1 LLQQRKVINFKLS
14 IMERVCY
21 NHHRPKRMK
30 KAVFGLLVIAA
41 GFIWLG
47 SNMGYVDDTT
57 LHIIFSWP
65 MLLVAIGLTN
75 LAERDS
81 RFTGIVLILVGSF
94 FLAPRLISTPY
105 NFIGIYWPVLIIILG
120 IMIFFSALTRRFWGH
135 HRFHRYSEVTTNGDL
150 DEMNIFG
157 GSKKKINDKNF
168 SGGRITNIF
177 GGAEIDLTKADLVP
191 GKSVLEVTCIFGG
204 ISLVVPSDWSVQVSV
219 VSILGGFHDKRSTIN
234 NHENPDKVLIIKG
247 AAVFGGGEI
256 KSY

>member
-1 LLQQRKVINFKLS
+1 
-14 IMERVCY
+14 MERVCY

-120 IMIFFSALTRRFWGH
+120 IMIFFSALTKRLWMDR
-135 HRFHRYSEVTTNGDL
+135 RFHRYTDLTSEGDL

-157 GSKKKINDKNF
+157 GSKKRITDQNF
-168 SGGRITNIF
+168 SGGKITNIF
-177 GGAEIDLTKADLVP
+177 GGAEIDLTKANLVP
-191 GKSVLEVTCIFGG
+191 GRSVLEVTCIFGG
-204 ISLVVPSDWSVQVSV
+204 VSIIVPSDWSVQVSV
-219 VSILGGFHDKRSTIN
+219 VSILGGFHDKRSTTRSE
-234 NHENPDKVLIIKG
+234 ENPDKVLIIKG
-247 AAVFGGGEI
+247 SAVFGGGEI

>member
-1 LLQQRKVINFKLS
+1 
-14 IMERVCY
+14 
-21 NHHRPKRMK
+21 MK

-81 RFTGIVLILVGSF
+81 RFTGIILILVGSF

-120 IMIFFSALTRRFWGH
+120 IMIFFSALTKRLWMH
-135 HRFHRYSEVTTNGDL
+135 HRFHHYTDVTSEGDL

-157 GSKKKINDKNF
+157 GSKKRITDQNF
-168 SGGRITNIF
+168 SGGKITNIF
-177 GGAEIDLTKADLVP
+177 GGAEIDLTKANLVP
-191 GKSVLEVTCIFGG
+191 GRSVLEVTCIFGG
-204 ISLVVPSDWSVQVSV
+204 VSIIVPSDWSVQVSV
-219 VSILGGFHDKRSTIN
+219 VSILGGFHDKRSTIRS
-234 NHENPDKVLIIKG
+234 EEKPDKVLIIKG
-247 AAVFGGGEI
+247 SAVFGGGEI

>member
-1 LLQQRKVINFKLS
+1 
-14 IMERVCY
+14 
-21 NHHRPKRMK
+21 MK

-47 SNMGYVDDTT
+47 SNMGLIDNTT

-81 RFTGIVLILVGSF
+81 RFTGIVLILIGSF

-120 IMIFFSALTRRFWGH
+120 VMIFFSALTKRFWINKHFH
-135 HRFHRYSEVTTNGDL
+135 HYSEEITDGDL

-157 GSKKKINDKNF
+157 GSKKKITDQNF
-168 SGGRITNIF
+168 RGGKITNIF
-177 GGAEIDLTKADLVP
+177 GGAEIDLTKANLVS
-191 GKSVLEVTCIFGG
+191 GRSVLDVTCIFGG
-204 ISLVVPSDWSVQVSV
+204 VSIIVPSDWSVQVSV
-219 VSILGGFHDKRSTIN
+219 VSILGGFHDKRSTSRN
-234 NHENPDKVLIIKG
+234 EENPNKILIIKG
-247 AAVFGGGEI
+247 SAVFGGGEI